1 MGRCFVIQP
10 FDNGPFD
17 KRYDD
22 VFALAIRDAG
32 LEPYRV
38 DRDPAASI
46 PIDDI
51 ESGIRNSQLCL
62 ADITIDNP
70 NVWFELGFAIAV
82 PREVV
87 LVCADERE
95 TRFPFDV
102 QHRNIIRYKTEA
114 PQDFIK
120 LQNSITTRIS
130 ALLRKQQ
137 ELAQVSAISPIK
149 ETEGLSQHEIV
160 ALVSVMQN
168 SFITEEGVSAWQI
181 REDMNAAGFTDVAIG
196 LALKSLRRKRMVHV
210 NSMTDRDGTPYSA
223 YAVTS
228 DGEEWLLAN
237 QDRLVLRRE
246 RPAAPPKAASDDVPF

>member
-1 MGRCFVIQP
+1 MARCFVIQP
-10 FDNGPFD
+10 FDSGPFD

-22 VFALAIRDAG
+22 VFAPAIRGAG

-51 ESGIRNSQLCL
+51 ESGIRNARLCL

-87 LVCADERE
+87 LVCADERQA
-95 TRFPFDV
+95 RFPFDV

-120 LQNSITTRIS
+120 LQNTITERIL
-130 ALLRKQQ
+130 ALLRKHQ
-137 ELAQVSAISPIK
+137 ELAEVAEISPIK
-149 ETEGLSQHEIV
+149 DTEGLSQHEIV

-181 REDMNAAGFTDVAIG
+181 REDMNTAGFTDVAIG
-196 LALKSLRRKRMVHV
+196 LTIKSLRRKRMLHAT
-210 NSMTDRDGTPYSA
+210 SQKDREGAAYSA
-223 YAVTS
+223 YALTM

-246 RPAAPPKAASDDVPF
+246 RPKVQPTPPSDDVPF

>member
-1 MGRCFVIQP
+1 MARCFVIQP
-10 FDNGPFD
+10 FDGGPFD

-22 VFALAIRDAG
+22 VLDPAIRAAG

-38 DRDPAASI
+38 DRDPGASI

-51 ESGIRNSQLCL
+51 ESGIRNARLCL
-62 ADITIDNP
+62 ADITVDNP

-87 LVCADERE
+87 LVCADERQS
-95 TRFPFDV
+95 RFPFDV

-114 PQDFIK
+114 PQDFTK
-120 LQNSITTRIS
+120 LQASITERIS
-130 ALLRKQQ
+130 ALLRKHQ
-137 ELAQVSAISPIK
+137 ELAEVSEISPIK
-149 ETEGLSQHEIV
+149 DTEGLSQHEIV

-181 REDMNAAGFTDVAIG
+181 RDDMNNAGFTDVAIG
-196 LALKSLRRKRMVHV
+196 LAIKSLRRKRMLHAT
-210 NSMTDRDGTPYSA
+210 SQKDRDGAPYSA
-223 YAVTS
+223 YALTT

-237 QDRLVLRRE
+237 EGRLVLRRE
-246 RPAAPPKAASDDVPF
+246 RPKAPPASPSDDVPF